1 MKTFVHIGYPKNF
14 STSLQRNFFSMHPD
28 VFHLGIGIESNLGYC
43 DEVID
48 TVFELYLKSCKR
60 FLYDRERNRL
70 KQHIHKL
77 FIEAKNSGREIISM
91 SSEHLSFSFSFDGLD
106 FVEKMKRMKDLF
118 GNDLHFIMIIRN
130 QFEVFKSLY
139 RESVRVGYAGT
150 FAEYIYAV
158 YKYQD
163 RSFYYD
169 FSYDLVLE
177 TIQNEFGKNSCSVFL
192 FEDYRDEQTKGMVL
206 ENGKVKLVQDLAE
219 IMGVNYLDVD
229 FEHFNEALSNS
240 EISIKSRLNKETR
253 HDLGEQLYGAAEK
266 HRLKNY
272 LIHDLKLHEEESV
285 MFEDVLKKRALIM
298 DSKKRAAGIVDSK
311 LDYSCNSSVYES
323 MKNYFEKANV
333 RFMEISGKVLP
344 DSYFNL
350 NF

>member
-1 MKTFVHIGYPKNF
+1 
-14 STSLQRNFFSMHPD
+14 
-28 VFHLGIGIESNLGYC
+28 
-43 DEVID
+43 
-48 TVFELYLKSCKR
+48 
-60 FLYDRERNRL
+60 
-70 KQHIHKL
+70 
-77 FIEAKNSGREIISM
+77 
-91 SSEHLSFSFSFDGLD
+91 
-106 FVEKMKRMKDLF
+106 
-118 GNDLHFIMIIRN
+118 
-130 QFEVFKSLY
+130 
-139 RESVRVGYAGT
+139 
-150 FAEYIYAV
+150 
-158 YKYQD
+158 
-163 RSFYYD
+163 
-169 FSYDLVLE
+169 
-177 TIQNEFGKNSCSVFL
+177 
-192 FEDYRDEQTKGMVL
+192 MVL

-298 DSKKRAAGIVDSK
+298 DSKKRAAGIEDSK